1 MNINSQINIDN
12 ISYRYYNKFN
22 LTNKESFTLFD
33 YYKYKKYE
41 EIKDLILKDKNEKY
55 ERTAIKTTNVNNE
68 HDKIFRKIL
77 SEKTEAVKFINEHL
91 KTKLNVEVLEKYN
104 TNYISSELKNQE
116 ADIVYKIKNKEE
128 FILIEHQSK
137 IDYEI
142 PLRILKYQVAI
153 IESAI
158 NNKKLKRKDY
168 KYPLVRTIVL
178 YTGKRK
184 WNAKNFIEEMQLEPT
199 EGTKVGFGKYKIVD
213 VDEYSPKTLLE
224 NNSFI
229 TKAMLIE
236 KAKNN
241 EEIALYIDEIIEE
254 INKNA
259 EEYSQNIKEILLII
273 LNQILKKKIGEE
285 KTNELIKK
293 INNGGDKDMMAV
305 FETIEEDNKRIYR
318 KGKKDGILQ
327 GMNRGMAQGISQG
340 ISYNIPYNVDTIKKG
355 YPILCA

>member
-1 MNINSQINIDN
+1 
-12 ISYRYYNKFN
+12 
-22 LTNKESFTLFD
+22 
-33 YYKYKKYE
+33 
-41 EIKDLILKDKNEKY
+41 
-55 ERTAIKTTNVNNE
+55 
-68 HDKIFRKIL
+68 
-77 SEKTEAVKFINEHL
+77 
-91 KTKLNVEVLEKYN
+91 
-104 TNYISSELKNQE
+104 
-116 ADIVYKIKNKEE
+116 
-128 FILIEHQSK
+128 
-137 IDYEI
+137 
-142 PLRILKYQVAI
+142 
-153 IESAI
+153 
-158 NNKKLKRKDY
+158 
-168 KYPLVRTIVL
+168 
-178 YTGKRK
+178 
-184 WNAKNFIEEMQLEPT
+184 MQLEPT

-259 EEYSQNIKEILLII
+259 EEYSQNIKEILLIM